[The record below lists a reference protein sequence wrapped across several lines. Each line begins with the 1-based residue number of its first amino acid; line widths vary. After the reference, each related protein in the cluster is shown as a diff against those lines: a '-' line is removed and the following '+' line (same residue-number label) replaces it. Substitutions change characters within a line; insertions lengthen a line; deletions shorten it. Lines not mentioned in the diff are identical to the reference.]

1 MLDLELSAKKVTRI
15 VKLTRTTRMRCRKRR
30 SPMFG
35 RKGLTMFSLKLTEG
49 ARSVA
54 LAQLLIAERS
64 APKNMICAKI
74 GTTGERI
81 RSGRIFC
88 GSLSRFAATMPG
100 SMRLAEYARNIG
112 MKAKQK

>member
-1 MLDLELSAKKVTRI
+1 MLASVESANEVTRI
-15 VKLTRTTRMRCRKRR
+15 VKPTITTRIRFRNLW
-30 SPMFG
+30 SGIFG
-35 RKGLTMFSLKLTEG
+35 KNGFRMFSLKLTEG

-54 LAQLLIAERS
+54 LAQLLIADRS

-74 GTTGERI
+74 GTIGDRI
-81 RSGRIFC
+81 RFGRISC
-88 GSLSRFAATMPG
+88 GSLSRLAATIFG